1 MYSSVLRSN
10 LLQIILMFDLDAAVC
25 CSVDLLVRVHAA
37 VGCMYG
43 TREAPHT
50 VYTVRSTVVI
60 GLNTGLKLNL
70 LQGSDKFT
78 AC

>member
-25 CSVDLLVRVHAA
+25 CSVALLVT

-43 TREAPHT
+43 TCEAPHT

-60 GLNTGLKLNL
+60 GLNTGPKLNL